1 MADGG
6 AADILKRA
14 ILLERRGR
22 AFYQKVADD
31 TRSEAARNFFNQMA
45 EEEKKHIQIL
55 SEQMDSLQQ
64 TGAFKQPELDGEPSA
79 DWSPDVLTEDW
90 KEQVGAA
97 DFEAAAI
104 SAAMAMEKN
113 AITLYTQRA
122 EAADDAA
129 EQALYRWLAN
139 WEKTHLDNLARI
151 DRELTEEIWFDN
163 QFWRF

>member
-1 MADGG
+1 MGDGG
-6 AADILKRA
+6 AADILKKA

-31 TRSEAARNFFNQMA
+31 TQSDAARSFFSQMA
-45 EEEKKHIQIL
+45 EEEKRHIHIL
-55 SEQMDSLQQ
+55 SEQFQSLQE
-64 TGAFKQPELDGEPSA
+64 TGSFKSAELDNNPSA
-79 DWSPDVLTEDW
+79 DISPDVLTKEW
-90 KEQVGAA
+90 KEQVAAA

-113 AITLYTQRA
+113 AITLYARRA
-122 EAADDAA
+122 QEAVDAQ
-129 EQALYRWLAN
+129 EQALYQWLAD
-139 WEKTHLDNLARI
+139 WEKTHLDYLARI

>member
-1 MADGG
+1 MGEGG

-14 ILLERRGR
+14 ILLERRGM

-31 TRSEAARNFFNQMA
+31 TRSDAARSFFSRMA
-45 EEEKKHIQIL
+45 EEEKRHIQIL
-55 SEQMDSLQQ
+55 TEQFQSLQE
-64 TGAFKQPELDGEPSA
+64 TGAFKNAEFDDHSSA
-79 DWSPDVLTEDW
+79 DLSPDVLTKEW
-90 KEQVGAA
+90 KEQVAAA

-113 AITLYTQRA
+113 AITLYSQRA
-122 EAADDAA
+122 EAAADSE
-129 EQALYRWLAN
+129 EQALYQWLAD
-139 WEKTHLDNLARI
+139 WEKTHLDYLARI